1 MYKNFHYIQK
11 NGALCTCFM
20 DVIMIFVS
28 LPETPHFVVV
38 VEYHVWLHVVVV
50 FIVLHGVCK

>member
-11 NGALCTCFM
+11 YGALCTCFV
-20 DVIMIFVS
+20 DIIMIFIS
-28 LPETPHFVVV
+28 IPEMAHFVDVI
-38 VEYHVWLHVVVV
+38 EFHVWLHVVGV